1 MRPTTFDPKL
11 LRQYLLRHKI
21 TTLPELKGALGTD
34 VGLTVFRKLKSLAYL
49 SSYSH
54 RGSYYTLAEIARFDD
69 KGLWSHKTIWF
80 SRYGTLLATVESFV
94 NSSAQGFFATDLGDI
109 LHVDVQD
116 ALRQLVEHGR
126 LQRSEVYGRYL
137 YTAIDRSTRR
147 QQYLSR
153 RTAQS
158 VPVVANVTALEV
170 LPEQLQ
176 SAILLFYSL
185 LDEQQ
190 RRLYAGLES
199 IKLGHGGD
207 TLLAD
212 FLQPDPPPRCRAHP
226 RGKKTPEIISIIENL
241 LEHDTAGDPITGL
254 KWSRRTTD
262 KMASLLGSYGFT
274 VSPNTVAR
282 LLHDMDFS

>member
-1 MRPTTFDPKL
+1 MLLLRHSKEASRNYNIMRPTTFDPRL

-21 TTLPELKGALGTD
+21 ATLSELKGALGTD
-34 VGLTVFRKLKSLAYL
+34 VGLTVFRKLKPLGYL

-54 RGSYYTLAEIARFDD
+54 RGGYYTLVEIPRFDD
-69 KGLWSHKTIWF
+69 NGLWSHKTAWF
-80 SRYGTLLATVESFV
+80 SRYGTLLSTVESFV
-94 NSSAQGFFATDLGDI
+94 NSSPQGFFATDLADI

-116 ALRQLVEHGR
+116 VLRQLAERGR

-137 YTAIDRSTRR
+137 YTAMDRSIRR

-176 SAILLFYSL
+176 SAILLFYSV

-212 FLQPDPPPRCRAHP
+212 FLHLDAH
-226 RGKKTPEIISIIENL
+226 
-241 LEHDTAGDPITGL
+241 
-254 KWSRRTTD
+254 
-262 KMASLLGSYGFT
+262 
-274 VSPNTVAR
+274 TVAR
-282 LLHDMDFS
+282 GRQQLLDGDVTSGGRTRRPGAGRIPTEKKRPK

>member
-1 MRPTTFDPKL
+1 MRPTTFDPKTLRRHL
-11 LRQYLLRHKI
+11 LHNKI
-21 TTLPELKGALGTD
+21 ATLPELKRALGTD
-34 VGLTVFRKLKSLAYL
+34 VSLTVFRKLKSLGYL

-54 RGSYYTLAEIARFDD
+54 RGSYYTLAEITRFDD
-69 KGLWSHKTIWF
+69 KGLWSNKAVWF

-94 NSSAQGFFATDLGDI
+94 ANSPQGFFANDLADA

-116 ALRQLVEHGR
+116 VLRQLVELDR

-137 YTAIDRSTRR
+137 YTAADGSTRR

-158 VPVVANVTALEV
+158 VPVVANVTAMEV

-212 FLQPDPPPRCRAHP
+212 FLHLDAH
-226 RGKKTPEIISIIENL
+226 
-241 LEHDTAGDPITGL
+241 
-254 KWSRRTTD
+254 
-262 KMASLLGSYGFT
+262 
-274 VSPNTVAR
+274 TVAR
-282 LLHDMDFS
+282 GRQQLLDGDVTSGRTRRPGAGRIATEKKRPK

>member
-1 MRPTTFDPKL
+1 MRPTTFEAKL
-11 LRQYLLRHKI
+11 LRQHLMRHKI
-21 TTLPELKGALGTD
+21 ATLSELKGALGTEVD
-34 VGLTVFRKLKSLAYL
+34 LTVFRKLKGLGYV

-54 RGSYYTLAEIARFDD
+54 RGGYYSLAEIARFDD
-69 KGLWSHKTIWF
+69 KGLWSHKSVWF
-80 SRYGTLLATVESFV
+80 SRFGTLVATVESFV
-94 NSSAQGFFATDLGDI
+94 NTSSQGFFAGDLAEV

-116 ALRQLVEHGR
+116 ALHQLIQQER

-137 YTAIDRSTRR
+137 YTAIDHSTRR

-158 VPVVANVTALEV
+158 VPVAAHVAALEV

-212 FLQPDPPPRCRAHP
+212 FLHMDAH
-226 RGKKTPEIISIIENL
+226 
-241 LEHDTAGDPITGL
+241 
-254 KWSRRTTD
+254 
-262 KMASLLGSYGFT
+262 
-274 VSPNTVAR
+274 TVAR
-282 LLHDMDFS
+282 GRQQLLDGDVTISGRTRRPGGGRVPTEKKRPK

>member
-1 MRPTTFDPKL
+1 VSRNSNIIRPTTFDPKA
-11 LRQYLLRHKI
+11 LRQYLLRHK
-21 TTLPELKGALGTD
+21 TATLPELKRALGTD
-34 VGLTVFRKLKSLAYL
+34 VGLTVFRKLKPLGYL

-69 KGLWSHKTIWF
+69 KGLWSHEAVWF

-94 NSSAQGFFATDLGDI
+94 NNSPQGFFAIDLADA
-109 LHVDVQD
+109 LHVEVQD
-116 ALRQLVEHGR
+116 ALRQLADQGR

-137 YTAIDRSTRR
+137 YTAVDRSTRR

-153 RTAQS
+153 RVAQS
-158 VPVVANVTALEV
+158 VPVVADVSALEV

-212 FLQPDPPPRCRAHP
+212 FLHLDAH
-226 RGKKTPEIISIIENL
+226 
-241 LEHDTAGDPITGL
+241 
-254 KWSRRTTD
+254 
-262 KMASLLGSYGFT
+262 
-274 VSPNTVAR
+274 TVAR
-282 LLHDMDFS
+282 GRQQLLDGDVTSGGPDATRRRGPHSHEKNARNSLHHQKPSRT